1 MTVKEAHRHVTP
13 WVYARLVS
21 TETRSWAARK
31 AISPLRLHPFGMRD
45 PNEQYWGEPGDRVDP
60 DIDKIISAGPR
71 PCFEMEQIVP
81 GDDDPADDGPILGA
95 VALRDSRRLAEAR
108 ALLKDLLAQD
118 IRCLDAHAHLGNFS
132 FDSAPGKALPHF
144 ERGVAIGELSL
155 GEGFTGLLPWTLIDN
170 RPFHRCLHGYGLC
183 LWRLGKFEEAKKVFG
198 SILWLEPA
206 DWGALSILQTV
217 RRGGALSPDL

>member
-1 MTVKEAHRHVTP
+1 M
-13 WVYARLVS
+13 
-21 TETRSWAARK
+21 
-31 AISPLRLHPFGMRD
+31 SPTTGSIR
-45 PNEQYWGEPGDRVDP
+45 
-60 DIDKIISAGPR
+60 DIDEIISAGPR

-170 RPFHRCLHGYGLC
+170 RPFHRCLHGYGL
-183 LWRLGKFEEAKKVFG
+183 LPLASWQVRGGEESLRVDTVARTRGLGRTLHP
-198 SILWLEPA
+198 SDRP
-206 DWGALSILQTV
+206 T
-217 RRGGALSPDL
+217 RRGVVTRSLIVPDLLSGNLALLLVQ